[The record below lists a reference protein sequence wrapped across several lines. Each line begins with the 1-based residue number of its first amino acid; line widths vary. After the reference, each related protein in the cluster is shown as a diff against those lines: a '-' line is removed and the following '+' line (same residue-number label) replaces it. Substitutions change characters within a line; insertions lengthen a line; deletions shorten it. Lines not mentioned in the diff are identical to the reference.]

1 MPRISGKDAE
11 GLMAAYAKVHAPK
24 EEEVAV
30 ETPVAETPTEDIQ
43 EQGGRL
49 KDRAQVQDLR
59 NKVKPF
65 MNQGPVT
72 VSSNNASGT
81 PQRIS
86 TGTDAQQSQQT
97 TNTLK
102 STGAQQA
109 QQMAKDKIAAGKN
122 TVTGQSKGQPQS
134 TPAQQAQQM
143 AKDRIAAGKNT
154 VTGEPKT
161 PVQQQQRTVGGQGN
175 RQMPVKT
182 GGIQL
187 GKAIKGGLGRLGSLA
202 GRAVGAVKQG
212 VQKVAGALSNKGP
225 IQGRQTGTQR
235 RAQQGQQGQSTSQ
248 AKPTGQATPT
258 AAQTAAAKADT
269 TSPAA
274 KAGLS
279 SDMRAQ
285 AAANNANFQAN
296 RASQTPMD
304 RRNARLAAMKNKGRP
319 LARLNNEYDPMED
332 VFDDT
337 INFLVSEG
345 YVSNEAEALTVMAEQ
360 EFIDS
365 FTEGY
370 QQVINEEAQK

>member
-24 EEEVAV
+24 EEVA
-30 ETPVAETPTEDIQ
+30 AEEPIAEAPTEEIS
-43 EQGGRL
+43 EQL
-49 KDRAQVQDLR
+49 
-59 NKVKPF
+59 
-65 MNQGPVT
+65 
-72 VSSNNASGT
+72 SG
-81 PQRIS
+81 
-86 TGTDAQQSQQT
+86 
-97 TNTLK
+97 
-102 STGAQQA
+102 
-109 QQMAKDKIAAGKN
+109 
-122 TVTGQSKGQPQS
+122 
-134 TPAQQAQQM
+134 AQQAQQM
-143 AKDRIAAGKNT
+143 AKDRIAAGRNT
-154 VTGEPKT
+154 VTGELKSKPQAQKMA
-161 PVQQQQRTVGGQGN
+161 GGQGN

-248 AKPTGQATPT
+248 ATPTGQATPT

-296 RASQTPMD
+296 RPSPSERAQ
-304 RRNARLAAMKNKGRP
+304 ARLAAMKNKGRP
-319 LARLNNEYDPMED
+319 LLRNNYDLI
-332 VFDDT
+332 DDT
-337 INFLVSEG
+337 VNFLISEG
-345 YVSNEAEALTVMAEQ
+345 YVQNEKEALSIMSES
-360 EFIDS
+360 EFL
-365 FTEGY
+365 EGFDEGMK
-370 QQVINEEAQK
+370 QVINESSENNK

>member
-1 MPRISGKDAE
+1 MARITSKQAQEMMD
-11 GLMAAYAKVHAPK
+11 AYANVYANK
-24 EEEVAV
+24 EEPVTETSVAE
-30 ETPVAETPTEDIQ
+30 ETPVEDIQ
-43 EQGGRL
+43 ERTRL
-49 KDRAQVQDLR
+49 KDRPQVQALR
-59 NKVKPF
+59 DTAKPF
-65 MNQGPVT
+65 MNKGKVT
-72 VSSNNASGT
+72 VSNNNPSGT
-81 PQRIS
+81 PQQVPNGGNS
-86 TGTDAQQSQQT
+86 G
-97 TNTLK
+97 
-102 STGAQQA
+102 G
-109 QQMAKDKIAAGKN
+109 
-122 TVTGQSKGQPQS
+122 
-134 TPAQQAQQM
+134 
-143 AKDRIAAGKNT
+143 
-154 VTGEPKT
+154 T
-161 PVQQQQRTVGGQGN
+161 PVNQLFGRGGSDGSPAAYTGGPSAAQRANAAPAPQAAPQKMVGGQGN
-175 RQMPVKT
+175 RQRPVKT

-187 GKAIKGGLGRLGSLA
+187 GKSISGGLSALGNLA
-202 GRAVGAVKQG
+202 GRAVGGIKQG
-212 VQKVAGALSNKGP
+212 VQSAAGGIKQGAQAVAGALQNKGP
-225 IQGRQTGTQR
+225 IQGRASGTQR
-235 RAQQGQQGQSTSQ
+235 RAQQSQQRQAAPGRAQAQAAPQ

-279 SDMRAQ
+279 SNMRAQ